1 MSNYSNAANFRILV
15 VDDSY
20 EARQFLKL
28 IITNKF
34 GCEVLEAQ
42 NGQEALRIV
51 YNEKPN
57 LVLLDIM
64 MPIMDGYEF
73 LKILRADRRTA
84 RLPVIICSA
93 VGEKNTVFS
102 FLEEGITDYILKP
115 INLPLVYSKIEKILK
130 KTLSKYMEFSINDDG
145 VGYFFSEP
153 FPKDFYIKVTRIEG
167 AYEDDQYVLQIGNE
181 EPRNPAKVTDRSI
194 IKIPEH
200 DHPLKLTFRFA
211 ITRNKVITIY
221 FEILD

>member
-1 MSNYSNAANFRILV
+1 MAYSLSSNFKVLV

-34 GCEVLEAQ
+34 GCQVLEAQ
-42 NGQEALRIV
+42 NGQEALRVV
-51 YNEKPN
+51 YNDKPN

-73 LKILRADRRTA
+73 LKILRADKRTA

-93 VGEKNTVFS
+93 LSEKNTVFS

-130 KTLSKYMEFSINDDG
+130 KTLSKYMEFTLNEEGI
-145 VGYFFSEP
+145 GYFFSDP

-167 AYEDDQYVLQIGNE
+167 TYEDDQYVLQVGNE
-181 EPRNPAKVTDRSI
+181 EPRNPAKVTDKSL

-200 DHPLKLTFRFA
+200 DNPLKLTFRFA
-211 ITRNKVITIY
+211 ITKNRVVTVY